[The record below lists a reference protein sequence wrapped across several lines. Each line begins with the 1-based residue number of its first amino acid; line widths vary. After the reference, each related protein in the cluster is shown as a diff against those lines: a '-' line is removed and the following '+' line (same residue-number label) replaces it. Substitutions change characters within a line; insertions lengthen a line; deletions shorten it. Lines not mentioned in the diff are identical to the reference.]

1 MILVTGAT
9 ETIAGEVVRQLG
21 ARRAL
26 VQCDAK
32 APVIEVPGVELL
44 PGDLTVRD
52 ICHGARLRL
61 RGCEAKPV
69 SGVAAASDRC

>member
-44 PGDLTVRD
+44 PGDLTV
-52 ICHGARLRL
+52 
-61 RGCEAKPV
+61 
-69 SGVAAASDRC
+69 